1 VDTQRDDSIC
11 IMTNVKLEE
20 RYLNEWITYHAH
32 LGVSQF
38 YLYDNN
44 DDERLIHTALD
55 SCPYKERVTIHY
67 MPGPYVNQRGTEHWL
82 ATHKSTHR
90 AVIFMDVDEF
100 IVLHKHKDLHELL
113 HEKLYP
119 YGGALTMN
127 WLLFGDN
134 GLTTYDP
141 RPVTERFTM
150 RQSCPNHHVK
160 SIACCEDLTARI
172 FTHGV
177 RVREGTIA
185 RDTNGRHIPDIF
197 NDGGPTDL
205 IQLNHYFCK
214 TIEEWRIKQN
224 KGHCDWE
231 PGSRRP
237 DSDFNRHNFN
247 EVYDGKAMEFYRAIQ
262 KSEGV

>member
-1 VDTQRDDSIC
+1 VDAERTDTTC

-20 RYLNEWITYHAH
+20 RYLNEWITYHVH
-32 LGVSQF
+32 LGIDHF

-44 DDERLIHTALD
+44 DDERLIYTALD
-55 SCPYKERVTIHY
+55 ASPHRERVTVHH

-82 ATHKSTHR
+82 ATHNSKHR
-90 AVIFMDVDEF
+90 AVAFIDVDEF
-100 IVLHKHKDLHELL
+100 MVLHKHRYLRDLLQ
-113 HEKLYP
+113 EKLYP
-119 YGGALTMN
+119 HGGALAIN

-134 GLTTYDP
+134 GLTEYDP

-150 RQSCPNHHVK
+150 RQRYPNHHIK

-177 RVREGTIA
+177 RLREGRIA

-214 TIEEWRIKQN
+214 TIEEWRIKRD

-237 DSDFNRHNFN
+237 DSDFDRHNFN
-247 EVYDGKAMEFYRAIQ
+247 EVYDGSAMKIFRSIGATQ
-262 KSEGV
+262 GG